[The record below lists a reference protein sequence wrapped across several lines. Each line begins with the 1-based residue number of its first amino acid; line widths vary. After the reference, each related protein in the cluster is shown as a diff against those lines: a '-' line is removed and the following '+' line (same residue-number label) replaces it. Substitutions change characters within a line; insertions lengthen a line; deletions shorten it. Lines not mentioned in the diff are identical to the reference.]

1 MGFETLTANGKFIG
15 LWGPAK
21 QAKCCCRKVSLS
33 DGLWWL
39 AVYQIIFA
47 AGSLCYKIISWS
59 HGSSPSGISEPLVE
73 IALALWM
80 LRGIKFTEKEPII
93 HFAFVQSLIAV
104 KGSIDCFFT
113 TIYLVDKAAGGDDEI
128 NGAGWAAVS
137 LFGIGYYYFTIP
149 CKVYSAYVAWSFV
162 ALNFPELLLALPTN
176 NSPPTPSKFSRLVL
190 RAENLLF
197 GDSETT
203 ATIPSEP
210 TADDESTLDDTV
222 NGKMPERPA
231 SELTFANDQPL
242 VVKPMVVKIV
252 PARPDPASPQNST
265 CLDRPL
271 DGEGAS
277 SLAAALAAAEERFE
291 ARLAVLEAAHG
302 SAVDAAAKATRLQVL
317 PTGDGLPHAK
327 IPLAPPKKASTN
339 PFARPQFM
347 FEPLLTNATV
357 PGATGMQ
364 DLGTPGC
371 TVPANFVS

>member
-47 AGSLCYKIISWS
+47 AGSLCQKIISWS

-80 LRGIKFTEKEPII
+80 LRGIKLTEKEPII
-93 HFAFVQSLIAV
+93 HFAFVQSLIAA
-104 KGSIDCFFT
+104 KGSIDCLFT
-113 TIYLVDKAAGGDDEI
+113 TIYLVDKAAGDDDEI

-137 LFGIGYYYFTIP
+137 LFGIGYYYFTVP

-162 ALNFPELLLALPTN
+162 ALSFPELLLALPTN

-210 TADDESTLDDTV
+210 TADDESTLDDTL

-252 PARPDPASPQNST
+252 PARPNPASPQNST

-277 SLAAALAAAEERFE
+277 SQAAFARPHGSAIDAAAEA
-291 ARLAVLEAAHG
+291 ARG
-302 SAVDAAAKATRLQVL
+302 SAIDPTVEATCLQVS
-317 PTGDGLPHAK
+317 PTGDGSPHAK